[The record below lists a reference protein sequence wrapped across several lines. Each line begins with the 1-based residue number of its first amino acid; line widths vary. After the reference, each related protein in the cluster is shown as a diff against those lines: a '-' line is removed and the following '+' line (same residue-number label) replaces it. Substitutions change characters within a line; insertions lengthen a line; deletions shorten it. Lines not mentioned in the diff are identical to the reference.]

1 MTQTEYDKAVDEL
14 TDTFIKKNADYG
26 DSFDEL
32 YKDLGFVSALTQ
44 IVHKV
49 NRAKSLCKTN
59 GQANHEGLRDTIKD
73 LANYSIMTLA
83 LIDKYSYGG

>member
-32 YKDLGFVSALTQ
+32 YRDLGFVSALTQ
-44 IVHKV
+44 ISHKV
-49 NRAKSLCKTN
+49 NRLKALHKGGK
-59 GQANHEGLRDTIKD
+59 ANFEGLRDSVKD

-83 LIDKYSYGG
+83 MLDKTNTE